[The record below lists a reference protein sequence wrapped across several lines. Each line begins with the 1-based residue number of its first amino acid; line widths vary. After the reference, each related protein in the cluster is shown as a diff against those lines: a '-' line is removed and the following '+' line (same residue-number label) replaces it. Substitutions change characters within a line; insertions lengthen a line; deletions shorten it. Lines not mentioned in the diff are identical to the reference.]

1 MCLNFRKPV
10 LGEHLAFLSVKY
22 GVYLAE
28 LFEAVVSARKT
39 GEANCET
46 LKIEY
51 RGSVAGEAIILI
63 TQESRVVVQFR
74 VAEELLVRKDINFES
89 WMDTDQIRK
98 QIARQDTEHISK
110 GEPRPIQNLRHGMKK
125 VNVEGRITEAAKA
138 TLVHTQYGNNVML
151 TNTWIEDQTGK
162 IKLCLWNEQA
172 DSVKV
177 GDDVQIRDGSVTTF
191 RGERQLRLGRKGTI
205 NIMQA
210 GAVNVKREF
219 AESARNAIYA

>member
-1 MCLNFRKPV
+1 LNYRKPI

-28 LFEAVVSARKT
+28 LFEAVVSARKN
-39 GEANCET
+39 GEANCEE

-51 RGSVAGEAIILI
+51 RGSIAGEAIILI
-63 TQESRVVVQFR
+63 TKETRVVVQFR
-74 VAEELLVRKDINFES
+74 VAEELLVRKNINFES

-98 QIARQDTEHISK
+98 QIARQDTAHTSN
-110 GEPRPIQNLRHGMKK
+110 GEPRPIQDLRHGMKK
-125 VNVEGRITEAAKA
+125 VNVEGRIIEAAKA

-151 TNTWIEDQTGK
+151 TNAWIEDQTGK
-162 IKLCLWNEQA
+162 IKLSLWNQQA

-177 GDDVQIRDGSVTTF
+177 GDDVQIKDGSVTTF

-210 GAVNVKREF
+210 DVLNVKQEF
-219 AESARNAIYA
+219 AERARNAIYA

>member
-1 MCLNFRKPV
+1 
-10 LGEHLAFLSVKY
+10 
-22 GVYLAE
+22 
-28 LFEAVVSARKT
+28 
-39 GEANCET
+39 
-46 LKIEY
+46 
-51 RGSVAGEAIILI
+51 
-63 TQESRVVVQFR
+63 
-74 VAEELLVRKDINFES
+74 
-89 WMDTDQIRK
+89 
-98 QIARQDTEHISK
+98 
-110 GEPRPIQNLRHGMKK
+110 MKK

-172 DSVKV
+172 DSIKV

-210 GAVNVKREF
+210 SAVNLKREF
-219 AESARNAIYA
+219 VESARNAIYA